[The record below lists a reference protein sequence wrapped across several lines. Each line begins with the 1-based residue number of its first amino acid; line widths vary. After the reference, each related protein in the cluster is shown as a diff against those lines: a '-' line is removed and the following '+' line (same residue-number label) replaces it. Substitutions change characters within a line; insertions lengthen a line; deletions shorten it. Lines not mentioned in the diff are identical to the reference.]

1 MLLIRTLALALA
13 LGGCGDR
20 CARIHQVFVLESP
33 DTALQAL
40 VDDCVANGAC
50 LPLCNRVLE
59 ISGQFDGIASIETCR
74 YDPPLAVPGV
84 DAGANAFGR
93 VDVTYRPSSCP

>member
-1 MLLIRTLALALA
+1 MLLIRTLALAVALA
-13 LGGCGDR
+13 GCGDR

-50 LPLCNRVLE
+50 LPLCIRVLE
-59 ISGQFDGIASIETCR
+59 ISGQFPGMPSIEICL
-74 YDPPLAVPGV
+74 YDPPLVPPS
-84 DAGANAFGR
+84 DAGAGAFGR
-93 VDVTYRPSSCP
+93 VDVIYRPASCP